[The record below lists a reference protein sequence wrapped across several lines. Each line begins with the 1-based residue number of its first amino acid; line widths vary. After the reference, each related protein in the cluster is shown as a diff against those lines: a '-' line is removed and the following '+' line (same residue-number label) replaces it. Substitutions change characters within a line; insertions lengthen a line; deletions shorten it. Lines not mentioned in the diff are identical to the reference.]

1 MEASGKTDKYS
12 VTGTVW
18 LVNAGMIVVS
28 LGKERPDS
36 SADGERRWLEKNLRD
51 VTSASDIKSWGIMMD
66 FKQIKAEQ
74 ANTVGAKELFTWL
87 GRESK
92 IGSIAVVKA
101 GKGYQLIIRA
111 TVFAQNNE
119 TGKVKFFDNP
129 EMAEEWLKLKKR

>member
-18 LVNAGMIVVS
+18 QASAGVIIIS
-28 LGKERPDS
+28 LGKERPVS
-36 SADGERRWLEKNLRD
+36 GADGERRWLENNLRD
-51 VTSASDIKSWGIMMD
+51 ATSASDIKSWGIVVD
-66 FKQIKAEQ
+66 FKQIKTEQ
-74 ANTVGAKELFTWL
+74 ADMVATKSLFTWL
-87 GRESK
+87 SREPK
-92 IGSIAVVKA
+92 IAAIAVIKA

-111 TVFAQNNE
+111 TVFAQTKE